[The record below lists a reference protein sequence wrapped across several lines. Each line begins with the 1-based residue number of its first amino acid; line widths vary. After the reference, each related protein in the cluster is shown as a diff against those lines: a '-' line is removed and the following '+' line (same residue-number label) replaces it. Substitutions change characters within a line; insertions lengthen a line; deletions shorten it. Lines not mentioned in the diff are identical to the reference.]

1 MKKIIIVLLFL
12 MIVLSACKSVDLEN
26 LNSIDL
32 DEKLNNS
39 NISVVENGNIEI
51 AEGAACSPYS
61 PRGQV
66 LYDFVTTSEYP
77 EIEKINEEYRTAT
90 FGLG

>member
-1 MKKIIIVLLFL
+1 MKKIIIVILFL
-12 MIVLSACKSVDLEN
+12 MFILSACKSVEMEK
-26 LNSIDL
+26 LNSINL
-32 DEKLNNS
+32 DEKLNDS
-39 NISVVENGNIEI
+39 NISLVENENIEI

-61 PRGQV
+61 PQGQV
-66 LYDFVTTSEYP
+66 LYDFETTSEYP